1 MARTQAAEFDDRR
14 TAIVDMAAQQYA
26 RNGFHGTS
34 IAELAVAC
42 GISKSLLY
50 HYFGSKEDILFEV
63 MHRHIQ
69 ALCEVAATIDHV
81 DPREHLSALTHAF
94 IGLYRNAS
102 SEHKV
107 LVNDLEKLPA
117 DRRQAIIASERQLL
131 ARVEAVFAQLN
142 RELEADRARCRA
154 TAMLYFGMIN
164 WTHTWYRS
172 GGPLGLDALADL
184 VINFAL
190 DGIDRRGEPRN

>member
-1 MARTQAAEFDDRR
+1 MQAVARTQAVEFDERR

-34 IAELAVAC
+34 IAELAIAC

-50 HYFGSKEDILFEV
+50 HYFGSKEDILYEV

-69 ALCEVAATIDHV
+69 ALCEVTADIAHA
-81 DPREHLSALTHAF
+81 DPREHLADLTRAF
-94 IGLYRNAS
+94 VGLYRNAS

-107 LVNDLEKLPA
+107 LVNDLDKLPA
-117 DRRQAIIASERQLL
+117 DRREAIISAERQLV
-131 ARVEAVFAQLN
+131 ARVEAVLARLN
-142 RELEADRARCRA
+142 PALEADRASRRA

-164 WTHTWYRS
+164 WTHTWYRD
-172 GGPLGLDALADL
+172 GGPLGLDTIADL
-184 VINFAL
+184 AIAIAL
-190 DGIDRRGEPRN
+190 DGMDRRT